1 MPNRI
6 TQSDWLNILVFVG
19 KAGQSRREAD
29 RPSSK
34 LRCCSI
40 CDDRPSKQRQRW
52 GVGHHAAASKNLT
65 STANA
70 QGPVSVKQVRGVC
83 ELATHHHPSNLT
95 LFQLDHHH
103 LHPLFCCTTHQ
114 VSPCGRHHGQPEY
127 PNVDQPAGRL
137 PPCLLLSHPLALCC
151 SLTRPREEE
160 DPPKT
165 TRTRPNPP
173 QLAPTPNTQHNHSTK
188 SRSLRALAPSL
199 PIGGP
204 H

>member
-1 MPNRI
+1 MVTGQITGGLPGKMPNRI

-19 KAGQSRREAD
+19 KAGQTPRG
-29 RPSSK
+29 RPTSSK

-70 QGPVSVKQVRGVC
+70 QGPASVK
-83 ELATHHHPSNLT
+83 
-95 LFQLDHHH
+95 
-103 LHPLFCCTTHQ
+103 Q

-137 PPCLLLSHPLALCC
+137 PPCLLLWHPLALCC

-173 QLAPTPNTQHNHSTK
+173 QPQTPNTITRLSQGPS
-188 SRSLRALAPSL
+188 AP
-199 PIGGP
+199 
-204 H
+204 

>member
-1 MPNRI
+1 MVTGQITGGLPGKMPNRI

-95 LFQLDHHH
+95 LFQLDHHQPPPPFL
-103 LHPLFCCTTHQ
+103 LHHSPGESVRTAPRSARIPKRRSTGRSPSALPSSLASLGPLLLTHSAKGGGGPAQ
-114 VSPCGRHHGQPEY
+114 NH
-127 PNVDQPAGRL
+127 PNPPQPA
-137 PPCLLLSHPLALCC
+137 P
-151 SLTRPREEE
+151 
-160 DPPKT
+160 
-165 TRTRPNPP
+165 TRPNPKH
-173 QLAPTPNTQHNHSTK
+173 PTQ
-188 SRSLRALAPSL
+188 SLD
-199 PIGGP
+199 
-204 H
+204 